1 MTSYSLYA
9 AACNGFKTSNLIEYL
24 RRLSKYEI
32 LDGIIEFVTNSTVP
46 YGKVKLVLKDNS
58 FFVKFQYLQEPIV
71 IQKLLRDPVIRNIL
85 RRRRVESSEPTEDV
99 PDDITN
105 FYVSLDEDEE
115 AVLIEV
121 NQEKIESIQKRCKQP
136 HIAQNLPWELLWKL

>member
-1 MTSYSLYA
+1 M
-9 AACNGFKTSNLIEYL
+9 
-24 RRLSKYEI
+24 
-32 LDGIIEFVTNSTVP
+32 TNSTVP

-136 HIAQNLPWELLWKL
+136 HIAQNLPWELLGKL